1 MKLPAR
7 VKATVKERLWVSA
20 DDIGWPAFDV
30 HQRTRQYGIW
40 MSDPLIGGVLKDYMD
55 PEKARAYLK
64 DTLMKPYARA
74 RLSAEGM
81 LVLRTLSI
89 AAGEA
94 GTSTRFERPHGLLLP
109 GNRVVCWGKADDW
122 KLVLM
127 AVHER
132 AHALAAQPFSAVL
145 LPPQTRFP
153 DGGARAVVD
162 SAARKLGIERLE
174 WVESVPQ
181 LGRAREAGSPPLFAA
196 PPRKTA

>member
-1 MKLPAR
+1 MKLPVR
-7 VKATVKERLWVSA
+7 VKATVRERLWASA
-20 DDIGWPAFDV
+20 DDLGWPAFDV
-30 HQRTRQYGIW
+30 HQRTRQYGTWI
-40 MSDPLIGGVLKDYMD
+40 SDPLIGGILKDYMD
-55 PEKARAYLK
+55 PDKARAYLK

-94 GTSTRFERPHGLLLP
+94 KAPTRFERPHGLLLP
-109 GNRVVCWGKADDW
+109 GNRIVCWGKADDW

-132 AHALAAQPFSAVL
+132 AHEHAAQPFSAVL

-153 DGGARAVVD
+153 DAGARAVVN

-174 WVESVPQ
+174 WVESVPR
-181 LGRAREAGSPPLFAA
+181 LAKAIEERSSSLFAA
-196 PPRKTA
+196 PIKQRL